1 VPRCNYLGKDIR
13 PSSYSVR
20 ILTSCSIGFTNLDI
34 ASAWLTTSRL
44 ARKGDFTPAAF
55 NSILHASQLGDDA
68 SKIEFSKMLWKQG
81 HHRKAIQNLRGAIT
95 SSSFTAKDLAPM
107 DVSVSVSTTTTA
119 EGLQTPNKVKSRA
132 LLLLAKWLDRAGQT
146 QSSLLKEEY
155 ARGIMTYPKWDKG
168 HYYLGRYY
176 LKLYESEKAMP
187 VAKQAANFI
196 AGELT
201 KLVIENYIRS
211 TVYGSKYYYQTIPK
225 ILTLWLDMGTEVL
238 NSQPRLAKDKELHQ
252 HKLNHLDHISK
263 YIKRYASERMP
274 AYPWYTAFPQI
285 ITRISHLNKSVWE
298 VLQLII
304 LKVAGQYPR
313 QTLWSLLAV
322 LHSTQDERRTRGAAI
337 LKKLAV
343 SHSPGQTGMLA
354 NKKRTPR
361 RRQAAQN

>member
-1 VPRCNYLGKDIR
+1 
-13 PSSYSVR
+13 
-20 ILTSCSIGFTNLDI
+20 
-34 ASAWLTTSRL
+34 L
-44 ARKGDFTPAAF
+44 ARKGDFTSAAF

-68 SKIEFSKMLWKQG
+68 SKIEYSKMLWKQG
-81 HHRKAIQNLRGAIT
+81 HNRKAIQNLRGAIT
-95 SSSFTAKDLAPM
+95 SGSFSARDLEPM
-107 DVSVSVSTTTTA
+107 QVSVSVSTTTTTV
-119 EGLQTPNKVKSRA
+119 GIPPPNKVKSRA

-155 ARGIMTYPKWDKG
+155 ARGITTYPKWDKG

-176 LKLYESEKAMP
+176 LKLYETEKALP
-187 VAKQAANFI
+187 LAKQANNFV

-238 NSQPRLAKDKELHQ
+238 NTQPRLPKDKELHQ

-263 YIKRYASERMP
+263 YIKRYAGERMP

-285 ITRISHLNKSVWE
+285 ITRISHTNKSVWE

-304 LKVAGQYPR
+304 LKVAGQYS
-313 QTLWSLLAV
+313 QQSLWSLLAV
-322 LHSTQDERRTRGAAI
+322 LHSTQDDRRSRGSTI
-337 LKKLAV
+337 LRKLGV
-343 SHSPGQTGMLA
+343 SDIENENEALLTGNRILREKSLA
-354 NKKRTPR
+354 LT
-361 RRQAAQN
+361 